1 MRNQPGSSEDGR
13 HDVRWNLI
21 MNRYGKPV
29 LSPHY
34 RPDIPGSGRLV
45 RKESLDRSVT
55 VAHTSGY
62 GTRLNHV
69 GRVRVGQPRRPLVRG
84 VGVTSADSTWA
95 NRGSSFVAEGTTVT
109 DTIDNTVPARY
120 NTPNDVS
127 GDGVWH
133 KVVTRNRY
141 VKPMRTQD
149 YRMGVSEMDDFET
162 YGTTQMVVADDPV
175 CVIKPDGGPTELL
188 AGVGLQS
195 DNNMDSHV
203 RCLTCHK
210 RKRKYGTRWNSG
222 HVRKP
227 LSARLRPWSGRSP
240 PIVSRSPPIVTQR
253 MPSEVME
260 PMHHEWILRKSVTNT
275 DMTVPCNYL
284 EIPDPILPNAFL
296 HLAEEAREVVLIK
309 EPSGFFEEVQSRA
322 TRLSSPPLVEV
333 LMNGHQIPFGRESLT
348 AVVRPGLA
356 NRERQTAS
364 AESEGLDAS
373 WHERDDLFDESGSVL
388 LFRPVMDGGET
399 APVIPVSRD
408 VHRRRRNE
416 PADRSCP
423 VDTHIL
429 SEPSVRFGHRTD
441 RLDDAV
447 VGPEGQEGCLGEP
460 DIGNHRYDS
469 TGSGHRIDGP
479 VFTETRVYTNT
490 GPLGFRVELGGCI
503 TNWPDPVGPSGEME
517 QSVFAGRKADRE
529 GCISTDGVHPGMMM
543 FSTRPGTDVSGGPD
557 GARRSVDH
565 VSPFPVHDEDRQ
577 VVGGPVGRFP
587 CSNILLTD
595 DGSVLSEDRR
605 DDVVSKQ
612 SVVVPFTDVPRTTEP
627 RDDRPGE
634 VDFDGTI
641 QTRSESGCL
650 NGMGDPLIPK
660 DDGFQIVRVNGS
672 LDNGLT
678 NSRDVG
684 RSSDSGVHS
693 WTEQWANMS
702 DNSMDGSYDDTGD
715 LSRNISD
722 EMSRLMFGAPPN
734 TEDEGDSDYPGTD
747 GSLTE
752 MLDRCPS
759 EAMSDRES
767 DMTCSEMTD
776 SDNDRR
782 SDIAVLSDF
791 SDDSSI
797 LGVRKVLRCRV
808 PYRGRAPLPRKGCAP
823 APRTPPVKA
832 KNRAEQCLLEED
844 STRSSWTRWSQ
855 GSLMHYTH
863 EMFVPAMRD
872 LTNLRLRKDADPRL
886 DRYYPKLVQSLA
898 RAGRV
903 VRTVQR
909 CRETHRLRRDLMLR
923 LFDEEME
930 NSDLVLDR
938 FPDRHV
944 HKFVNRPPERHVP
957 TVVEGTYTP
966 PIHRKRG
973 RKYVELKACESDAED
988 YFASAEQDSRWS
1000 ARAVAWYEPCE

>member
-1 MRNQPGSSEDGR
+1 
-13 HDVRWNLI
+13 

-29 LSPHY
+29 LSPNY
-34 RPDIPGSGRLV
+34 RPDIPDSGRSV

-55 VAHTSGY
+55 VAHTSRY
-62 GTRLNHV
+62 GTRLDHV
-69 GRVRVGQPRRPLVRG
+69 GRVRVRQPRQPLVRG
-84 VGVTSADSTWA
+84 VGVTSADPTGE
-95 NRGSSFVAEGTTVT
+95 NRGRSFVAEGTTVT
-109 DTIDNTVPARY
+109 NTMDNTVPARY

-127 GDGVWH
+127 GDGDWH
-133 KVVTRNRY
+133 RVVTRNRY

-149 YRMGVSEMDDFET
+149 YRTGVSEMDDFET

-175 CVIKPDGGPTELL
+175 CVIQPDGGSAEVL

-195 DNNMDSHV
+195 DNNMDSHD
-203 RCLTCHK
+203 RCLNCHK
-210 RKRKYGTRWNSG
+210 RKRQYGTVWSSG

-227 LSARLRPWSGRSP
+227 LSERLRPWSGRSP
-240 PIVSRSPPIVTQR
+240 PIVNRSPPIVTQR
-253 MPSEVME
+253 IPPEVME

-284 EIPDPILPNAFL
+284 EIPDQILPNAFL

-333 LMNGHQIPFGRESLT
+333 LTNGHQMPFGRESLN

-373 WHERDDLFDESGSVL
+373 WHKRDDLSDESGSVL
-388 LFRPVMDGGET
+388 LFRPVMDGRET

-408 VHRRRRNE
+408 VHRRGRNE

-441 RLDDAV
+441 RIDDTV

-460 DIGNHRYDS
+460 DIGSHRHDS
-469 TGSGHRIDGP
+469 TGSGHRIDRP

-490 GPLGFRVELGGCI
+490 GPLGFKVELGGCI

-517 QSVFAGRKADRE
+517 QSVFPGLKADRE
-529 GCISTDGVHPGMMM
+529 GCISTDSVHPGIMM
-543 FSTRPGTDVSGGPD
+543 FSTRPGTDVSEGPD

-587 CSNILLTD
+587 YSDILLTD
-595 DGSVLSEDRR
+595 DRSVLSEDRR
-605 DDVVSKQ
+605 DDVVSRQ
-612 SVVVPFTDVPRTTEP
+612 SVVVPFTDVPRTTEH

-634 VDFDGTI
+634 VDYDGTT

-650 NGMGDPLIPK
+650 TGMGDPLIQK
-660 DDGFQIVRVNGS
+660 DDGFQIVRVNAS

-715 LSRNISD
+715 LRRNISD

-759 EAMSDRES
+759 EAMSVRDR

-782 SDIAVLSDF
+782 SDIAALSDF

-832 KNRAEQCLLEED
+832 RNRAEQCLLEED
-844 STRSSWTRWSQ
+844 STRSSWTRWSH
-855 GSLMHYTH
+855 GSLMDYTH
-863 EMFVPAMRD
+863 EMFVPVMRG
-872 LTNLRLRKDADPRL
+872 LTDLRLRKDADPRL
-886 DRYYPKLVQSLA
+886 DRYYPKLAQSLA

-903 VRTVQR
+903 VQTVQR

-930 NSDLVLDR
+930 KSDLVFDR

-944 HKFVNRPPERHVP
+944 HKFVDRLAERPPP
-957 TVVEGTYTP
+957 TGVGGTYTP

-988 YFASAEQDSRWS
+988 YFASAEQESRWF

>member
-1 MRNQPGSSEDGR
+1 MRNQPGSSENRR

-29 LSPHY
+29 LSPNY
-34 RPDIPGSGRLV
+34 RPDIPGSGRPV

-55 VAHTSGY
+55 VAHTSRS
-62 GTRLNHV
+62 GTRLDQV

-84 VGVTSADSTWA
+84 VGVTSADSTEA
-95 NRGSSFVAEGTTVT
+95 NRGRSFVAEGTTVT
-109 DTIDNTVPARY
+109 DTLDNTVPARY

-127 GDGVWH
+127 GDGDWH
-133 KVVTRNRY
+133 RVVTRNGY

-175 CVIKPDGGPTELL
+175 CVIKPDGDPAELL

-203 RCLTCHK
+203 RCLNCHK
-210 RKRKYGTRWNSG
+210 RKRQYGTMWNSG

-227 LSARLRPWSGRSP
+227 LSERLRPWSGRSP
-240 PIVSRSPPIVTQR
+240 PIVNRSPPIVTQR
-253 MPSEVME
+253 IPPEVME

-333 LMNGHQIPFGRESLT
+333 LTNGHQIPFGRGSLT

-373 WHERDDLFDESGSVL
+373 WHERA
-388 LFRPVMDGGET
+388 DGRVT

-416 PADRSCP
+416 PVDRSCP

-441 RLDDAV
+441 RLDDTV
-447 VGPEGQEGCLGEP
+447 VGPEGQEGCLGAP
-460 DIGNHRYDS
+460 DIGSHRYDS
-469 TGSGHRIDGP
+469 TGSGHRIDEP

-490 GPLGFRVELGGCI
+490 GPLGFIVELGGCI

-517 QSVFAGRKADRE
+517 QSVFAGLKADRE
-529 GCISTDGVHPGMMM
+529 GCISSDRVRPGMMM
-543 FSTRPGTDVSGGPD
+543 FSTRPGRDVSEGPD

-565 VSPFPVHDEDRQ
+565 VSPSPVHDEDRQ

-587 CSNILLTD
+587 SSDILLTD

-605 DDVVSKQ
+605 DDVISRQ
-612 SVVVPFTDVPRTTEP
+612 SVVVPFTDVPRTTEH

-650 NGMGDPLIPK
+650 NGMGDPLIQK

-715 LSRNISD
+715 LPRNISD

-752 MLDRCPS
+752 MLDGCPS
-759 EAMSDRES
+759 EAMSDRDR

-776 SDNDRR
+776 NDNDRR

-832 KNRAEQCLLEED
+832 KNRAEQYLLEED

-855 GSLMHYTH
+855 GTLMHYTH
-863 EMFVPAMRD
+863 EMFVPAMRGYTD
-872 LTNLRLRKDADPRL
+872 LRLRKDADPRL
-886 DRYYPKLVQSLA
+886 DRYCPKLVQSLA

-930 NSDLVLDR
+930 KSDLVMDR

-944 HKFVNRPPERHVP
+944 HKFVNRPPERQVP

>member
-1 MRNQPGSSEDGR
+1 MLLDHMIPEEGGGGVRNQPGSSENRR

-29 LSPHY
+29 LSPNY
-34 RPDIPGSGRLV
+34 RPDIPGSGRPV
-45 RKESLDRSVT
+45 RKESLDRSVR
-55 VAHTSGY
+55 VAHTSRS
-62 GTRLNHV
+62 GTRLDQV

-84 VGVTSADSTWA
+84 VGVTSADSTEA
-95 NRGSSFVAEGTTVT
+95 NRGRSVVAEGTTVT
-109 DTIDNTVPARY
+109 DTLDNTVPARY
-120 NTPNDVS
+120 NIPNDVS
-127 GDGVWH
+127 GDGDWH
-133 KVVTRNRY
+133 RVVTRNGY

-175 CVIKPDGGPTELL
+175 CVIKPDGDPAELL
-188 AGVGLQS
+188 AEGGLQS

-203 RCLTCHK
+203 RCLNCHN
-210 RKRKYGTRWNSG
+210 RKRQYGTMGNSG

-227 LSARLRPWSGRSP
+227 LSKRLRPWSGRSP
-240 PIVSRSPPIVTQR
+240 TIVNRSPPIVTQR
-253 MPSEVME
+253 IPPEVME
-260 PMHHEWILRKSVTNT
+260 TMHHEWILRKSVTNT

-284 EIPDPILPNAFL
+284 EIPDPMLPNAFL

-333 LMNGHQIPFGRESLT
+333 LTNGHQIPFGRGSLT

-356 NRERQTAS
+356 DRERQTAS

-373 WHERDDLFDESGSVL
+373 WHERA
-388 LFRPVMDGGET
+388 DGRVT
-399 APVIPVSRD
+399 APVIPVGRD

-416 PADRSCP
+416 PVDRSCP
-423 VDTHIL
+423 VDIHIL
-429 SEPSVRFGHRTD
+429 SEPSVRFGHRTE
-441 RLDDAV
+441 RLDDTV
-447 VGPEGQEGCLGEP
+447 VGPEGQEGCLGAP
-460 DIGNHRYDS
+460 DIGSPRYDS
-469 TGSGHRIDGP
+469 TGSGHRIDEP

-490 GPLGFRVELGGCI
+490 GPLGFIVELGGCI

-517 QSVFAGRKADRE
+517 QSVFAGLKADRE
-529 GCISTDGVHPGMMM
+529 GCIPSDRVRPGMMM
-543 FSTRPGTDVSGGPD
+543 FSTRPGRDVSEGPD

-565 VSPFPVHDEDRQ
+565 VSPSPVHDEDRQ

-587 CSNILLTD
+587 SSDILLTD

-605 DDVVSKQ
+605 DDVISRQ
-612 SVVVPFTDVPRTTEP
+612 SEVVPFTDVPRTTEH
-627 RDDRPGE
+627 RDDRPGA
-634 VDFDGTI
+634 VDFDGPT

-650 NGMGDPLIPK
+650 NGMGDPLIQK

-693 WTEQWANMS
+693 WTEQWVNMS
-702 DNSMDGSYDDTGD
+702 DNSMDGSYDDTED
-715 LSRNISD
+715 LRRNISD

-752 MLDRCPS
+752 MLDGCPS
-759 EAMSDRES
+759 EAMSDRDR

-844 STRSSWTRWSQ
+844 STRSSWTRWCQ

-863 EMFVPAMRD
+863 ETFVPAMRGYTD
-872 LTNLRLRKDADPRL
+872 LRLRKDADPRL

-903 VRTVQR
+903 VRTVPR

-930 NSDLVLDR
+930 KSDLVMDR

-944 HKFVNRPPERHVP
+944 HKFVDRPPERHAP

-1000 ARAVAWYEPCE
+1000 ARAVAWYEPCD